1 MLYAEISTKNN
12 GDVLKIVKE
21 AITFVCNNI
30 DSGIY
35 AYDEKKPQGEGW
47 KSFGI
52 KIIGNRKFID
62 VGPAKPEPA

>member
-12 GDVLKIVKE
+12 GDVIKIVKE

-35 AYDEKKPQGEGW
+35 AYDEKKP
-47 KSFGI
+47 
-52 KIIGNRKFID
+52 
-62 VGPAKPEPA
+62 